1 MTYYVF
7 ESDTLVGTEGLL
19 YARIHPNRPDYSTI
33 REFWHGIE
41 PLKQDFPDIT
51 FIINEFELKP
61 DNYNT
66 ATVFDLYS
74 ERLISLLRLMDIK
87 FEIFPVTLLNSNFQ
101 EIDSINY
108 SVFRLLDEYPAFDME
123 RSVIGQRGIEKI
135 VLTND
140 FLTNRKMM
148 ARVSQHRSTVLIH
161 SNLRQILDSHGV
173 TGCRYTPV
181 SKYNMK
187 EFAAQVFGGK

>member
-1 MTYYVF
+1 
-7 ESDTLVGTEGLL
+7 
-19 YARIHPNRPDYSTI
+19 
-33 REFWHGIE
+33 
-41 PLKQDFPDIT
+41 
-51 FIINEFELKP
+51 
-61 DNYNT
+61 
-66 ATVFDLYS
+66 
-74 ERLISLLRLMDIK
+74 
-87 FEIFPVTLLNSNFQ
+87 
-101 EIDSINY
+101 
-108 SVFRLLDEYPAFDME
+108 ME